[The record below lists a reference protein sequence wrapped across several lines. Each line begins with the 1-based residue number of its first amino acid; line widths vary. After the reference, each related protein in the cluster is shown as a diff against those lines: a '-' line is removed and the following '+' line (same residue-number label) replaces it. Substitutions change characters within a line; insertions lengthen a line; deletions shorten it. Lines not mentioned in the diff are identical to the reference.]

1 MPEPALVAKEH
12 WRVTYA
18 IIPVDATISRER
30 LHEESSFILIRTA
43 PPGWI
48 CSDEQMIDIYRQ
60 QYCVEHGFAWLKSG
74 AEINPMF
81 IHTPHRIAGMGL
93 IYCLGL
99 MAWNLIQR
107 TVRQHLRDTNT
118 GLPYHRGKLSANIT
132 TRFLFELFPSVQ
144 TVVVTDEKGRREKR
158 LLGLERW
165 QMAAAEALGC
175 QRSAFSPVE
184 SLAGELS

>member
-1 MPEPALVAKEH
+1 
-12 WRVTYA
+12 
-18 IIPVDATISRER
+18 
-30 LHEESSFILIRTA
+30 
-43 PPGWI
+43 
-48 CSDEQMIDIYRQ
+48 
-60 QYCVEHGFAWLKSG
+60 
-74 AEINPMF
+74 
-81 IHTPHRIAGMGL
+81 MGL